1 MSDYDTLIR
10 GGTVIDGTMVPG
22 FRADVGIRD
31 GRIAQIGTRRG
42 ASADRVID
50 AGDCIVA
57 PGYIDIHTH
66 YDAQIL
72 WDPYCTISGWHG
84 VTSVVLGNCGFG
96 FAPVA
101 PASRERS
108 MLMMTRNEA
117 IAYDTMRQGMEW
129 DRYGWETLPEWLAHI
144 GRRPKGVN
152 ATMLVPLNPLY
163 AYVMGGI
170 DEAKSRRPTDVE
182 MLEMKRLMFEGL
194 DHGCCGFSY
203 QRCGVPSVQ
212 PDFDGSPM
220 ITDLLPDR
228 EIVEFG
234 RWLGE
239 YGRGFI
245 EMFDAA
251 PSDHDTVEAFMTT
264 LARASGRPIVR
275 NILLASDDPNTRFG
289 HRAFLEWLN
298 AAHEEGLQVFGMGFT
313 VRSPTVL
320 TFADWSLWDGQPGWN
335 RVMNGSFESRAALMR
350 DESMREQLRREMDSG
365 RVGGLGTSGKP
376 AELFVNDVAGR
387 EDLQGL
393 VGRQVSEIA
402 DAEDRHFV
410 DVLLDVALAT
420 DFKAEFRGNAYDTSA
435 ATTMEVL
442 NNPYVVPGISDG
454 GAHTHFSVQGA
465 YPTDLLEWLVRDEG
479 LMSAERAHYGL
490 SRLPAHMC
498 GLSDRGVLR
507 EGAPAD
513 LVAYNPETIR
523 RTPSWD
529 TLDKAYDMPAGEW
542 RLVQRAEGLHVTM
555 VNGVVTFEDSVC
567 TGATPGELLV
577 HPHAGSRT

>member
-1 MSDYDTLIR
+1 MSDYDILVR
-10 GGTVIDGTMVPG
+10 GGTVIDGTMIPR
-22 FRADVGIRD
+22 FRADIGIKD
-31 GRIAQIGTRRG
+31 GKVARIGTGRG
-42 ASADRVID
+42 ATADRVID
-50 AGDCIVA
+50 AGDNIVA

-96 FAPVA
+96 FAPV
-101 PASRERS
+101 PPNLRERA

-117 IAYDTMRQGMEW
+117 IAFETMKVGMAW
-129 DRYGWETLPEWLAHI
+129 DRYGWETLPQWMAHL
-144 GRRPKGVN
+144 RAMPKGVN

-170 DEAKSRRPTDVE
+170 DEAKARRPTDAE
-182 MLEMKRLMFEGL
+182 MGHMKRLMFEAM

-228 EIVEFG
+228 EIIEFG

-251 PSDHDTVEAFMTT
+251 PSDHDSVEAFMTS

-275 NILLASDDPNTRFG
+275 NILLASDAPRGRHN
-289 HRAFLEWLN
+289 HRQFLDWLN
-298 AAHEEGLQVFGMGFT
+298 ASHEEGLQVFGMGFT

-320 TFADWSLWDGQPGWN
+320 TFSDWSLWDGQPGWN
-335 RVMNGSFESRAALMR
+335 KVMNGPIENRVALMR
-350 DESMREQLRREMDSG
+350 DESMRVQLRREMDSG
-365 RVGGLGTSGKP
+365 FVGGLGTSGKP
-376 AELFVNDVAGR
+376 ANLIINDTAGCAAIDSYLGRRVADIAADEGR
-387 EDLQGL
+387 H
-393 VGRQVSEIA
+393 I
-402 DAEDRHFV
+402 V
-410 DVLLDVALAT
+410 DVILDVALASG
-420 DFKAEFRGNAYDTSA
+420 FKAEFRGNAYDTSA
-435 ATTMEVL
+435 ETTMEVL

-465 YPTDLLEWLVRDEG
+465 YPTDLLEWIVREKG

-498 GLSDRGVLR
+498 GLGDRGIIR

-513 LVAYNPETIR
+513 LVIYNPDTIR

-529 TLDKAYDMPAGEW
+529 TLDKAWDMPAGEW
-542 RLVQRAEGLHVTM
+542 RLVQRAEGLNYTL
-555 VNGVVTFEDSVC
+555 VNGVVTFEGLEC
-567 TGATPGELLV
+567 TGAKPGELLQL
-577 HPHAGSRT
+577 ASM

>member
-1 MSDYDTLIR
+1 MSDYDILLR
-10 GGTVIDGTMVPG
+10 GGTVIDGTMIPR
-22 FRADVGIRD
+22 FRADIGIKD
-31 GRIAQIGTRRG
+31 GLVAKIGAKKNAT
-42 ASADRVID
+42 ADRVLD
-50 AGDCIVA
+50 AGENIVA

-96 FAPVA
+96 FAPI
-101 PASRERS
+101 PPELRERA

-117 IAYDTMRQGMEW
+117 IAYETMQEGMEW
-129 DRYGWETLPEWLAHI
+129 GKYQWETLPEWMAHLKQL
-144 GRRPKGVN
+144 PKGVN

-170 DEAKSRRPTDVE
+170 DEAKSRRPTDQE
-182 MLEMKRLMFEGL
+182 MQQMKKLMFNAL

-212 PDFDGSPM
+212 PDYDGTPM

-228 EIVEFG
+228 EIIEFG

-251 PSDHDTVEAFMTT
+251 PSDHDSVEAFMTS

-275 NILLASDDPNTRFG
+275 NILLANEEYPNQ
-289 HRAFLEWLN
+289 HRRFLEWLN
-298 AAHEEGLQVFGMGFT
+298 ESHDEGLQVFGMGFT
-313 VRSPTVL
+313 VRSPTVI
-320 TFADWSLWDGQPGWN
+320 TFEDWSLWDNKPGWN
-335 RVMNGSFESRAALMR
+335 KVMNGSFESRSELMR
-350 DESMREQLRREMDSG
+350 DETVRQQLRQEMDTG
-365 RVGGLGTSGKP
+365 FVGGLGTSGKP
-376 AELFVNDVAGR
+376 KDLFVNDTAGYSKIDKYR
-387 EDLQGL
+387 N
-393 VGRQVSEIA
+393 RQIAEIA
-402 DAEDRHFV
+402 KTEGRHIV
-410 DVLLDVALAT
+410 DVILDVALAS
-420 DFKAEFRGNAYDTSA
+420 DFKAEFRGNAYDTSVE
-435 ATTMEVL
+435 TTMEVL

-454 GAHTHFSVQGA
+454 GAHGHFSVQGA
-465 YPTDLLEWLVRDEG
+465 YPTDLLEWLVREEAVV
-479 LMSAERAHYGL
+479 SAEKAHYGL

-498 GLSDRGVLR
+498 GLGDRGIIR

-513 LVAYNPETIR
+513 IVVYDPDTIR

-529 TLDKAYDMPAGEW
+529 TLEKANDLPAGEW
-542 RLVQRAEGLHVTM
+542 RLVQRAEGLNYTM
-555 VNGVVTFEDSVC
+555 VNGVVTFEGLEC
-567 TGATPGELLV
+567 TGETPGKLMLHEDL
-577 HPHAGSRT
+577 